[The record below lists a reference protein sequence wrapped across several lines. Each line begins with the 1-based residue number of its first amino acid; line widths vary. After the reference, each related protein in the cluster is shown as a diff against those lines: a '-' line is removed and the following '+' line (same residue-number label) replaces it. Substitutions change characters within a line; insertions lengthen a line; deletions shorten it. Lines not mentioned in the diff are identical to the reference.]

1 MSFLTLFFV
10 AICNDTFSFCILQK
24 LCLCPHAQFPTL
36 YHTCYYSTLYMC
48 ASRSVGSQLD
58 AFVPATRLSTLRV
71 LVAVDVNHANAL
83 LCGGPKGPG
92 LGGRPRPKPSP
103 SSGSSSSGSSSG
115 SDGSSSSSL
124 PPATDADYRRVFG
137 DGGLHDGF
145 ARLRVMLETLLAAQV
160 RSINL

>member
-1 MSFLTLFFV
+1 M
-10 AICNDTFSFCILQK
+10 
-24 LCLCPHAQFPTL
+24 
-36 YHTCYYSTLYMC
+36 
-48 ASRSVGSQLD
+48 GSQLD

-92 LGGRPRPKPSP
+92 LGGRPRPKQTP
-103 SSGSSSSGSSSG
+103 SSLSSSGSIG
-115 SDGSSSSSL
+115 SNDGSSS
-124 PPATDADYRRVFG
+124 PFPTDVDFYRVFG

-160 RSINL
+160 MPNFL